1 MFLKNTP
8 AVSLKLNLRKTKGLL
23 DTITIIHVEDYDNL
37 DNVNR
42 LEQSDF
48 VSILKVYATEY
59 MLKA

>member
-23 DTITIIHVEDYDNL
+23 DTITIIHVEDYGNL

-42 LEQSDF
+42 LE
-48 VSILKVYATEY
+48 
-59 MLKA
+59 